1 MSKKKTS
8 FTLDAEL
15 LRDLKMRAVELG
27 TSQTELIEKFIK
39 QGLMIDKGEHSFL
52 KDESGTIII
61 GNIKDNLLK
70 MISKIAKN
78 EEISE
83 DEAINKFIEKGIET
97 SQNGIFEEKIKK
109 ISDLDDKII
118 IQLPRKSGKSLKTEE
133 LIGMFEAEEPFDSVE
148 EVKKMEG
155 GENI

>member
-15 LRDLKMRAVELG
+15 LKDLKMRAVELG

-61 GNIKDNLLK
+61 GNIKDDLLK
-70 MISKIAKN
+70 KISKIAKN
-78 EEISE
+78 EKITEEKVINEIM
-83 DEAINKFIEKGIET
+83 EKGIDVKTKNKIPEHLIANKDTYNPSHERRMSFSGIIET
-97 SQNGIFEEKIKK
+97 
-109 ISDLDDKII
+109 D
-118 IQLPRKSGKSLKTEE
+118 
-133 LIGMFEAEEPFDSVE
+133 EPFDTAKAIR
-148 EVKKMEG
+148 EVRNMEY
-155 GENI
+155 